1 MAKAKQR
8 YSWQRNADK
17 GLAIKVDSKTNT
29 ALEIDG
35 NSFPEKIQAE
45 IFVYGI
51 SKIIDDRLSQVA
63 ADLKMDQAKELVK
76 QFLAGDWKAERVAGA
91 RFLPTVIEAIAQ
103 IKGCSV
109 AAAQAAYRGLDDEQ
123 RIVLKGNLA
132 ETISAIE
139 EARSKAAEVGLDDLL
154 S

>member
-8 YSWQRNADK
+8 FSWQRKANK
-17 GLAIKVDSKTNT
+17 GLAIKVDSETNT

-35 NSFPEKIQAE
+35 TKFPTEIAAE

-63 ADLKMDQAKELVK
+63 ADLKMSQAKKLVE
-76 QFLAGDWKAERVAGA
+76 QFLAGDWKAERTAGA
-91 RFLPTVIEAIAQ
+91 RFLPTVVEAIAQ

-109 AAAQAAYRGLDDEQ
+109 ASAQAAYRGLDDEQ

>member
-17 GLAIKVDSKTNT
+17 GTATKVDSET
-29 ALEIDG
+29 
-35 NSFPEKIQAE
+35 EKSLTILGFELPKAIQAE

-63 ADLKMDQAKELVK
+63 ADLKLPEMSKLTEQFQAGE
-76 QFLAGDWKAERVAGA
+76 WKAERTAGA
-91 RFLPTVIEAIAQ
+91 RFLPTVIEAIAK

-109 AAAQAAYRGLDDEQ
+109 AAAQAAYRGLDEEQ
-123 RIVLKGNLA
+123 RTVLKGNLA
-132 ETISAIE
+132 EQITAIE
-139 EARSKAAEVGLDDLL
+139 EAREKAAEVGLDDLL

>member
-8 YSWQRNADK
+8 FSWQRNADK
-17 GLAIKVDSKTNT
+17 GLAIKVDGETNT

-35 NSFPEKIQAE
+35 THFPQAIQDE

-63 ADLKMDQAKELVK
+63 AGLKMDQAKKLVA
-76 QFLAGDWKAERVAGA
+76 QFLAGEWKAERTAGA

-132 ETISAIE
+132 EEISAIE
-139 EARSKAAEVGLDDLL
+139 EARSKADEVGLDDLL